1 MSNHRKNMTAAARRD
16 DILSAAVRLS
26 ATKGYLHVTRDDIAL
41 AAGCSPALVSNCL
54 GTMVQLRRA
63 IMGAAIAN
71 EVLPVIAQGLAA
83 KDKRAQKVSVELQK
97 HALATLVRPV

>member
-1 MSNHRKNMTAAARRD
+1 MSTKRKNMTAAARRD
-16 DILSAAVRLS
+16 DILAAAVRLS
-26 ATKGYLHVTRDDIAL
+26 VTRGYLRVTREDIAL

-83 KDKRAQKVSVELQK
+83 KDKRAQKVPMELQQA
-97 HALATLVRPV
+97 ALATLVRPA